1 MRPMFTVSEGAGESE
16 MFFAARIPD
25 IPIPA
30 VVNAVLLMNFLRS
43 IFLSIIVLLPPDYR
57 LYKYRMK
64 KLNRIP
70 CVIILTLLISCSGE
84 KGPQPALSDTLIIS
98 DTIQYHTVR
107 ISKTDGSILP
117 WYSAD
122 LGISYDTVLILVWDF
137 WNKMETDSNGLKYY
151 MNHQVWKPE
160 HDMRGLG
167 GDQNNMAL
175 SSWTLLYAYTGY
187 PPIIENMRYIA
198 DTYLERSL
206 SGKEDKWPYLPYPYN
221 TDIHSGV
228 YDGDMR
234 NGKWI
239 TQPDKAGSFGYEL
252 VNLYKITGDKRYL
265 EAALRIA
272 GTLASHIQEGDS
284 LKSPLPFRM
293 NAKTG
298 ESGSLF
304 DNMGSGKKVRD
315 ALYTSNW
322 TGTMMMFEELTI
334 LDPDRSEKYRKC
346 FSIFL
351 DWMKSYPLKTNKWG
365 PFFEDIPGWS
375 DTQTNAISF
384 AMFILNNR
392 ELFPDWKNEV
402 KGIIDWTY
410 RELGN
415 HEYEKY
421 KVTVMNE
428 QTVYRV
434 PGNSHSSRQA
444 SVELMYAALS
454 GDTSLITNAIR
465 TLNWATYT
473 VASDGRNRYIRDD
486 IWLTDGYGD
495 YVRHYLRAMA
505 AMPDLAPSDK
515 NRFLGTTSVVT
526 KIEYLETS
534 IKYSTYTEATDVLRL
549 KTKPLSVKCD
559 RLAMQETSEVK
570 VDGYSWEPLSTG
582 GILRVGHKCNNIE
595 ITFN

>member
-1 MRPMFTVSEGAGESE
+1 MKNLICIT
-16 MFFAARIPD
+16 
-25 IPIPA
+25 A
-30 VVNAVLLMNFLRS
+30 VVLFLNLSFCTGKRSLMVNQEDSVL
-43 IFLSIIVLLPPDYR
+43 V
-57 LYKYRMK
+57 
-64 KLNRIP
+64 
-70 CVIILTLLISCSGE
+70 
-84 KGPQPALSDTLIIS
+84 S
-98 DTIQYHTVR
+98 DTIQYHPVR
-107 ISKTDGSILP
+107 ISLSDKSILP
-117 WYSAD
+117 WFSAD
-122 LGISYDTVLILVWDF
+122 KGASYDTVLMLVWNF

-167 GDQNNMAL
+167 GDQINMAL
-175 SSWTLLYAYTGY
+175 SSWSLLYAYTGY
-187 PPIIENMRYIA
+187 PEVIENMKYLA

-206 SGKEDKWPYLPYPYN
+206 SVPEDKWPYIPFPYN

-252 VNLYKITGDKRYL
+252 INLYKITGERKYL
-265 EAALRIA
+265 DAAIRIA
-272 GTLASHIQEGDS
+272 STLSSKIGMGDS
-284 LKSPLPFRM
+284 LSSPLPFRV
-293 NAKTG
+293 NARTG
-298 ESGSLF
+298 ETGSLF
-304 DNMGSGKKVRD
+304 DNMGSGKKVRP

-322 TGTMMMFEELTI
+322 TCSMMMFEELEE
-334 LDPDRSEKYRKC
+334 LDPGQKEIYKKSFE
-346 FSIFL
+346 IFL
-351 DWMKSYPLKTNKWG
+351 EWMKKYPLKTNKWG

-384 AMFILNNR
+384 AQFIMEHR
-392 ELFPDWKNEV
+392 DLFPDWKNEV

-421 KVTVMNE
+421 GVTVMNE

-444 SVELMYAALS
+444 SIELMYAALT
-454 GDTSLITNAIR
+454 GDTTYTTNAIR

-473 VASDGRNRYIRDD
+473 VAADGRNRYIRDD

-505 AMPDLAPSDK
+505 ARPELAPSEK
-515 NRFLGTTSVVT
+515 NRFLGSSSIVTRIVYTISSVNYTTFNGS
-526 KIEYLETS
+526 
-534 IKYSTYTEATDVLRL
+534 ADVLRL
-549 KTKPLSVKCD
+549 STKPSLIKCD
-559 RLAMQETSEVK
+559 GEIINEKPAGDI
-570 VDGYSWEPLSTG
+570 DGFMWEPLNVG
-582 GILRVGHKCNNIE
+582 GILRISHKGSNVGILIN
-595 ITFN
+595 